1 MEQMLEYLNFT
12 ITSLQERVWGE
23 SFHWVI
29 FVAYILFL
37 LFFRRRK
44 KGNGHMLW
52 YPLLAL
58 GVLICPFWAW
68 FIEKVPGYG
77 EYYMRLY
84 TFLPWILF
92 VGFAV
97 SLFVTSW
104 KKPVVRMLM
113 CGLMTV
119 VLVFSGCFVYATPQK
134 GTVGYAGE
142 EPEARLVQREN
153 WWKIPSDAANAA
165 YIILQDSPEGAKVLA
180 QYKIGAY
187 LRQYSSKIVMPLSAA
202 QTYRSSWGGWKQYL
216 KTSSPDVEFI
226 TSFAK
231 ETETHYLVFRNKKE
245 EVRIAF
251 EEAGWEIIG
260 DTGNYLVY
268 KLEY

>member
-1 MEQMLEYLNFT
+1 
-12 ITSLQERVWGE
+12 
-23 SFHWVI
+23 
-29 FVAYILFL
+29 
-37 LFFRRRK
+37 
-44 KGNGHMLW
+44 MLW
-52 YPLLAL
+52 YPLLAFA
-58 GVLICPFWAW
+58 VLICPFWAW
-68 FIEKVPGYG
+68 FIEKVPGYD

-84 TFLPWILF
+84 TFLPWVIF
-92 VGFAV
+92 IGFAV
-97 SLFVTSW
+97 TIFVTFW
-104 KKPVVRMLM
+104 KKPFVRM
-113 CGLMTV
+113 GLC
-119 VLVFSGCFVYATPQK
+119 VLVTVTLIFSGCFVYATPQR

-142 EPEARLVQREN
+142 KPEARLVQREN

-187 LRQYSSKIVMPLSAA
+187 LRQYSSKITMPLSAA
-202 QTYRSSWGGWKQYL
+202 ETYRSSWGGWTRYL
-216 KTSSPDVEFI
+216 KDSSPDVEFI